1 MGRPIQLPCY
11 GLKKGSWPQQGN
23 STPVSGTNKKID
35 CISVRSPN
43 RDFQATG
50 KVEQDITSLSAGGL
64 WGALWVFYAFLYGR
78 YFGHV
83 AARIKP
89 EAGLTGLPGSPERLR
104 VKQALSYRFSAF
116 MLMPT
121 ILETIRSSWFTG
133 ILITLLPCVF
143 GVWVMHAVWRE
154 VLRSEVPQAQA
165 AKKNP

>member
-1 MGRPIQLPCY
+1 MGNPKSGFP
-11 GLKKGSWPQQGN
+11 GN
-23 STPVSGTNKKID
+23 RTSGTRYYKLIRLETLG
-35 CISVRSPN
+35 S
-43 RDFQATG
+43 
-50 KVEQDITSLSAGGL
+50 
-64 WGALWVFYAFLYGR
+64 LWVFYAFMYGR

-89 EAGLTGLPGSPERLR
+89 EADLTGLPGSPERLR
-104 VKQALSYRFSAF
+104 VKQAWSYRFSAF

-133 ILITLLPCVF
+133 ILITLLPCAF

-165 AKKNP
+165 VKKHR

>member
-1 MGRPIQLPCY
+1 MARRQAPRRNKGTQL
-11 GLKKGSWPQQGN
+11 LSQVLRKS
-23 STPVSGTNKKID
+23 VD
-35 CISVRSPN
+35 CINVESLS

-50 KVEQDITSLSAGGL
+50 QVEQDTTSLSAGRL
-64 WGALWVFYAFLYGR
+64 WGVLWVFYAFMYGR

-83 AARIKP
+83 AARIKT
-89 EAGLTGLPGSPERLR
+89 EADHTGLPGSPERLR
-104 VKQALSYRFSAF
+104 VKQAWSYRFSAY

-133 ILITLLPCVF
+133 ILITLLPCAF

-165 AKKNP
+165 VKKHR